1 MAKKPSPGADAA
13 PETPARDPLKRV
25 RITHYKVFTSIGRL
39 IAGQREHLPAPE
51 ADDLIAK
58 GHAVECPS

>member
-1 MAKKPSPGADAA
+1 MAKKPSGANAA
-13 PETPARDPLKRV
+13 PETTEHTPMKRV

-39 IAGQREHLPAPE
+39 IEGRQEYLPAPE